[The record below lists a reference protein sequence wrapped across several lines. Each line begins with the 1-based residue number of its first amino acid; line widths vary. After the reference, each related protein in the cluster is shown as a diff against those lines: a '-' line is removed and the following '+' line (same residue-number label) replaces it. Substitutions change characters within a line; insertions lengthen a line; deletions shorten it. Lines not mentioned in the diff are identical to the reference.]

1 MKNVLSDIWKGA
13 EFFSVNMVLLEE
25 KQNNRIMNNVRLPCI
40 LPTSLIK
47 SPISFRRDD
56 FYQAVKIF

>member
-25 KQNNRIMNNVRLPCI
+25 KQNNRIMNNVGLPCI
-40 LPTSLIK
+40 LPISLIK
-47 SPISFRRDD
+47 PPISFRRDD